1 MNNLKKLGL
10 SALAGSLVAV
20 SAQAGEMSVSGAA
33 NVSFVT
39 GETTTSG
46 KSIGSDQDV
55 AFTGTGELDNGWT
68 FTMSTAMTDANAVSS
83 SFTSLTMGSL
93 GTVTFGN
100 ATGGASGKY
109 DEEVPQAY
117 EQTSDAQANSAN
129 LVGSSLDSNA
139 IQYNSTS
146 YDLEGG
152 LSVSFDIDYTPMASD
167 VAAAD
172 GGASTYTDAW
182 GSGQGLGVTVVSDT
196 GASFGIYGSER
207 ESTATIIDKPAAGGG
222 GDEFTGVAYVKYAN
236 GPLAVGASMSYYDG
250 GVATVSGEATTDA
263 KVVGTAAGTFES
275 TSMSIAYSVN
285 DNLSLSYT
293 NTEDE
298 YNGGGVAAVAQETDA
313 LQVAYSMGGMSIKA
327 YRMDT
332 TNPAYDSDAS
342 DLTVT
347 EITLGLAF

>member
-20 SAQAGEMSVSGAA
+20 SAQAGEMAVSGSA
-33 NVSFVT
+33 NVSYVT
-39 GETTTSG
+39 GETQNSG

-68 FTMSTAMTDANAVSS
+68 FTMATAMTDAYAVSS
-83 SFTSLTMGSL
+83 SYTSLTMGSM

-139 IQYNSTS
+139 IQYNSAS

-152 LSVSFDIDYTPMASD
+152 MSVSFDIDYTPMASD
-167 VAAAD
+167 VAASD
-172 GGASTYTDAW
+172 GGASTYTQTW
-182 GSGQGLGVTVVSDT
+182 GAGQGLGVTVVSDT

-207 ESTATIIDKPAAGGG
+207 EQTTPVEGLAVTAGG
-222 GDEFTGVAYVKYAN
+222 GDEFTGVAYAKYAN
-236 GPLAVGASMSYYDG
+236 GPLSIGASMSYYDG
-250 GVATVSGEATTDA
+250 GLGTAGGASTAA
-263 KVVGTAAGTFES
+263 KVITTAEGTFES
-275 TSMSIAYSVN
+275 TSMSIAYTVN

-293 NTEDE
+293 DTEDE
-298 YNGGGVAAVAQETDA
+298 YNGGSTDVVTQDTSA
-313 LQVAYSMGGMSIKA
+313 IQVAYSMGGMSIKA
-327 YRMDT
+327 YRMES
-332 TNPAYDSDAS
+332 TNPGYDSDA
-342 DLTVT
+342 DELTVT